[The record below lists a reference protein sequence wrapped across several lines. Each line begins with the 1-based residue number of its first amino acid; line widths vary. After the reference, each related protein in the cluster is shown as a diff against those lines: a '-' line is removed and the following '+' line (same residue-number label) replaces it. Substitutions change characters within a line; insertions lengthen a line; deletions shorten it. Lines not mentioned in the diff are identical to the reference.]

1 MPMGS
6 TNGLTSWLMESDP
19 AVRWQTM
26 RDLQGAPAKRWQAE
40 RRRTLKEGWGA
51 QLSALHSP
59 DGSWGRGIYL
69 PKWTSTI
76 WDSVR
81 EIRVEGRTVFLTT
94 RLMEEAE
101 KLCDR
106 VMIVD
111 HGREAALDTPSAL
124 VRSLRAES
132 RVLVN
137 CEGAFAPQVPKSISA
152 VSRVEQDGQRVIV
165 YGRAPQPGQPPLIAA
180 VANALSAQRI
190 AFTDI
195 RMEQASLEDVFLQ
208 LTGRAIRD

>member
-1 MPMGS
+1 MG
-6 TNGLTSWLMESDP
+6 
-19 AVRWQTM
+19 
-26 RDLQGAPAKRWQAE
+26 
-40 RRRTLKEGWGA
+40 
-51 QLSALHSP
+51 
-59 DGSWGRGIYL
+59 
-69 PKWTSTI
+69 
-76 WDSVR
+76 
-81 EIRVEGRTVFLTT
+81 
-94 RLMEEAE
+94 EAE

-111 HGREAALDTPSAL
+111 HGREVALDTPSAL
-124 VRSLRAES
+124 VRSLGAES
-132 RVLVN
+132 RVLFN
-137 CEGAFAPQVPKSISA
+137 CEGAFDPQVLKSISA